1 MINSLGRLKQLL
13 TNGQVVGLTIYGE
26 ARNQSIDG
34 RVAVGNVIKNRFL
47 STENFGGR
55 TYKDICFA
63 VGQFSCWH
71 EDNENTKELIKS
83 ADDVIS
89 IGRVMNPLVREC
101 IYIGKGIVDNQFQDN
116 VTGALYYRTVKLME
130 EKPILVMW
138 KIEIGDHVF
147 YRMI

>member
-1 MINSLGRLKQLL
+1 MNSLGRLKQLL

-26 ARNQSIDG
+26 ARNQSLDG

-47 STENFGGR
+47 STENFGGK

-63 VGQFSCWH
+63 HAQFSCWH
-71 EDNENTKELIKS
+71 EDNENTKELMKS
-83 ADDVIS
+83 AEDIIASVNSDV
-89 IGRVMNPLVREC
+89 LVREC
-101 IYIGKGIVDNQFQDN
+101 IYIGKGIVDNQFRDN
-116 VTGALYYRTVKLME
+116 VTGALYYRTTKLME

-147 YRMI
+147 YKLI

>member
-1 MINSLGRLKQLL
+1 MM
-13 TNGQVVGLTIYGE
+13 
-26 ARNQSIDG
+26 
-34 RVAVGNVIKNRFL
+34 
-47 STENFGGR
+47 
-55 TYKDICFA
+55 TYKDICL
-63 VGQFSCWH
+63 VVRQFSLWH
-71 EDNENTKELIKS
+71 EDNENTKELIIS

-89 IGRVMNPLVREC
+89 IGRVIKTLVREC
-101 IYIGKGIVDNQFQDN
+101 IYIRKGIVDNQFQDN